1 MLKIIGFSMEG
12 SRLRENQN
20 SGRVKTLPYEKKRE
34 VYDMQYMGLNELRE
48 KFLSFME
55 SKGHLRLPSF
65 PLIPKD
71 DNSLLLINS
80 GMAPM
85 KKYFTGEVTPPR
97 NRVTTCQKCIR
108 TPDIERVG
116 ITARHGT
123 YFEMLGN
130 FSFGDYFKSEAT
142 AWAWEFFTKVLEM
155 PEELL
160 YCSVYE
166 EDDEAVRIWTEEVGV
181 DPSHIVRLGKE
192 DNFWEHGS
200 GPCGP
205 CSEIYFDRG
214 PEHGCGKPGCA
225 VGCDCDRYVEVWN
238 LVFSQFESDGKGHYT
253 ELAKKNID
261 TGMGL
266 ERLACVMQ
274 GVDNLFLVDT
284 VQNIMKHIS
293 RIVGVNYGEDDKKD
307 ISLRVITDHIRSTT
321 FMVADGVM
329 PSNEGRGYVL
339 RRLLRRA
346 ARHGRLLGYTKPFLY
361 EVCDTVIKENASA
374 YPELVEKKEYITKLI
389 RIEEENFSK
398 TIDQGMALLQSIT
411 DREDISVLSGE
422 DAFKLND
429 TFGFPIDLTR
439 EILEERGIKVDV
451 ARFREL
457 MQIQKQRSRKARKNA
472 GADAWVSDSVDLSDL
487 KATEFLGYTDYTSE
501 SKVLAIVKEG
511 ERTDRAQEGDNVIV
525 VLDRTPFY
533 AESGGQAADTGVIK
547 AGSCSIDVDDVKKDP
562 SGVFMHCCEITTGA
576 LAVGDTV
583 SAEIDVERRQD
594 IMRNHTAAHLL
605 QAALREILGAHVQQA
620 GQLVN
625 EDMVRFDFTHFSAMT
640 AEEMIET
647 EKLVNDKILEGIP
660 VTCTEMSIDEAK
672 KKGAMALFGEKY
684 GDIVRVVEA
693 GDFSKEFCGGT
704 HVDNTAKIG
713 LFKLRQEGSVAA
725 GVRRIEAVTGHNM
738 LKYINNVI
746 MAVGKASEALRLNS
760 PLEIVQGAARMMEK
774 FKEAEKEI
782 ERLKTEIAEYQA
794 KSVFDNAEKVG
805 DTAVVTALLTGTSPE
820 MLRITCS
827 EIVDVDVSAVAV
839 LATVNDGKLTFAC
852 GCSKA
857 AIAKGL
863 KAGNIVRSVAQI
875 AGGNGGG
882 KPDIAMAGGKDITK
896 ADEALYA
903 VKDIVKDIL
912 G

>member
-1 MLKIIGFSMEG
+1 
-12 SRLRENQN
+12 
-20 SGRVKTLPYEKKRE
+20 
-34 VYDMQYMGLNELRE
+34 MQYMGLNELRE

-97 NRVTTCQKCIR
+97 SRVTTCQKCIR

-166 EDDEAVRIWTEEVGV
+166 DDDEAVRIWTEEVGV

-214 PEHGCGKPGCA
+214 VEKGCGRPECA
-225 VGCDCDRYVEVWN
+225 VGCDCDRFVEVWN
-238 LVFSQFESDGKGHYT
+238 LVFSQFESDGKGNYT

-293 RIVGVNYGEDDKKD
+293 KIVGVNYGEDDKKD

-321 FMVADGVM
+321 FMIADGVM

-346 ARHGRLLGYTKPFLY
+346 ARHGRLLGYEEPFLY
-361 EVCDTVIKENASA
+361 QVCDTVIKENESA
-374 YPELVEKKEYITKLI
+374 YPELAEKKDYIIKLI
-389 RIEEENFSK
+389 KVEEENFAK
-398 TIDQGMALLQSIT
+398 TIDQGFAMLENILEHNDIT
-411 DREDISVLSGE
+411 TLSGE

-439 EILEERGIKVDV
+439 EILQERGIKVDV
-451 ARFREL
+451 DRFYEL
-457 MQIQKQRSRKARKNA
+457 LLLQKQRSRKARKNA
-472 GADAWVSDSVDLSDL
+472 GADAWVSDSIDFTGVDGTS
-487 KATEFLGYTDYTSE
+487 FVGYTDYTSE
-501 SKVLAIVKEG
+501 SRVLAIVKDG
-511 ERTDRAQEGDNVIV
+511 ERVDRAQEGDNVIIA
-525 VLDRTPFY
+525 LDKTPFY
-533 AESGGQAADTGVIK
+533 AESGGQAADTGVLSV
-547 AGSCSIDVDDVKKDP
+547 GDCSIDVDDVQKDP
-562 SGVFMHCCEITTGA
+562 SGIFMHMCQVNTGT

-583 SAEIDVERRQD
+583 EAKIDVERRLD

-605 QAALREILGAHVQQA
+605 QAALREVLGTHVQQA

-625 EDMVRFDFTHFSAMT
+625 EDILRFDFTHFSAMT
-640 AEEMIET
+640 ADEMLDV
-647 EKLVNDKILEGIP
+647 EKRVNDIILEGIP
-660 VTCTEMSIDEAK
+660 VTCTEMSIEEAK

-684 GDIVRVVEA
+684 GDVVRVVEA

-704 HVDNTAKIG
+704 HVDNTAKVG
-713 LFKLRQEGSVAA
+713 MFKIRQEGSVAA
-725 GVRRIEAVTGHNM
+725 GVRRIEAVTGHNF
-738 LKYINNVI
+738 LRFINN
-746 MAVGKASEALRLNS
+746 AVMMIGQAASSLHLNN
-760 PLEIVQGAARMMEK
+760 PLDLVQGAVRTMVRL
-774 FKEAEKEI
+774 KEAEKEI
-782 ERLKTEIAEYQA
+782 ESMKAEMA
-794 KSVFDNAEKVG
+794 KWQLGNILDTSEKVG
-805 DTAVVTALLTGTSPE
+805 DTYVVSAQFNGTTSD
-820 MLRITCS
+820 MLRNMCMDIIATD
-827 EIVDVDVSAVAV
+827 ENVIAV
-839 LATVNDGKLTFAC
+839 LAAVKDGKLTFAC

-857 AIAKGL
+857 AVKSGL
-863 KAGNIVRSVAQI
+863 KAGSIVRSVAQI

-903 VKDIVKDIL
+903 VKDIVKGML